1 MSTVLAIIVSLLLMM
16 TSYGTDESSLLLYPL
31 PYILYPLLYI
41 LHQLAH
47 GNDIYYA
54 QTHLKCSNSLQTFH
68 CWMARMNLFFVLLYF
83 IWCRQIPNSIYN
95 TDTVCRY
102 GSSQQ

>member
-47 GNDIYYA
+47 WAMTYTMHKPISSVA
-54 QTHLKCSNSLQTFH
+54 
-68 CWMARMNLFFVLLYF
+68 
-83 IWCRQIPNSIYN
+83 
-95 TDTVCRY
+95 TVCKRFIT
-102 GSSQQ
+102 GWLE